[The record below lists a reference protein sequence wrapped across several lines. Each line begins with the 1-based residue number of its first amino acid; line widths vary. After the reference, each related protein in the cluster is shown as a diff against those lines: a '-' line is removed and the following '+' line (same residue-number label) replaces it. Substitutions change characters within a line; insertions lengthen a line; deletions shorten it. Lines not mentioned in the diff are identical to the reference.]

1 MLNGDERLN
10 TGGPPKTEDLPNPA
24 ERLNAYELLKTLT
37 CLSGGSGDEGPVREK
52 LSETIRPF
60 VDDLR
65 TDAAGNLIAF
75 KKGTGS
81 GPRVMLAA
89 HMDEVSLMVT
99 NIGDMG
105 LLRFRAVGGMDP
117 RILVGKR
124 LKVGPDGLPGVIGT
138 KPIHLQSAA
147 DRKSAVKVKDL
158 RIDIGA
164 ADKAQAEGM
173 VKPGDRAVFDYAPV
187 EFGNGKL
194 MAKALDDRAG
204 CAVLAWLLQERYAF
218 DVYGCFTVQ
227 EEIGLKGAKTAS
239 FAVMPDYALI
249 LEGTTCYDVPDTK
262 EHLMS
267 TWLGKG
273 PALTIMDR
281 AVISNRPFVDF
292 IVETAEMEGIPYQ
305 FKQTLSG
312 GTDAGRIQGSGEGV
326 RVATMAV
333 PCRYI
338 HTPVSVMDRDD
349 FEGMKRLS
357 AAVLTRLPEF
367 FSRT

>member
-1 MLNGDERLN
+1 M
-10 TGGPPKTEDLPNPA
+10 
-24 ERLNAYELLKTLT
+24 LNAYDLLKTLT
-37 CLSGGSGDEGPVREK
+37 CLSGGSGDEEAVRNK
-52 LSETIRPF
+52 LEETLRPF

-65 TDAAGNLIAF
+65 TDANGNLIAF
-75 KKGTGS
+75 KKGSGN

-99 NIGDMG
+99 HVGDMG
-105 LLRFRAVGGMDP
+105 LLRFRAIGGIDP

-124 LKVGPDGLPGVIGT
+124 LKVGPEGLPGVIGS
-138 KPIHLQSAA
+138 KPIHLQSAD
-147 DRKSAVKVKDL
+147 DRKNAVKIRDL

-164 ADKAQAEGM
+164 SDKAQADGW
-173 VKPGDRAVFDYAPV
+173 VKPGDRAVFDYEPV
-187 EFGNGKL
+187 EFGGSKL

-204 CAVLAWLLQERYAF
+204 CAVLVWLLQERYAF

-239 FAVMPDYALI
+239 FSVMPDYALI
-249 LEGTTCYDVPDTK
+249 LEGTTCFDVPDTK

-292 IVETAEMEGIPYQ
+292 IVETAVREGIPYQ

-312 GTDAGRIQGSGEGV
+312 GTDAGRIQGNGEGV
-326 RVATMAV
+326 CVATIAV

-338 HTPVSVMDRDD
+338 HTPVSVMDRND

-357 AAVLTRLPEF
+357 AAVLNRLPEF
-367 FSRT
+367 FAEI

>member
-1 MLNGDERLN
+1 
-10 TGGPPKTEDLPNPA
+10 
-24 ERLNAYELLKTLT
+24 
-37 CLSGGSGDEGPVREK
+37 
-52 LSETIRPF
+52 
-60 VDDLR
+60 
-65 TDAAGNLIAF
+65 
-75 KKGTGS
+75 
-81 GPRVMLAA
+81 MLAA

-99 NIGDMG
+99 QVGDMG
-105 LLRFRAVGGMDP
+105 LLRFRAVGGIDP

-138 KPIHLQSAA
+138 KPVHLQTAS
-147 DRKSAVKVKDL
+147 DRKNAVKVKDL

-164 ADKAQAEGM
+164 ADKTQAEAL
-173 VKPGDRAVFDYAPV
+173 VKPGDRATFDYAPV
-187 EFGNGKL
+187 EYGNNKL

-204 CAVLAWLLQERYAF
+204 CAVLAWLLQKRYAF

-292 IVETAEMEGIPYQ
+292 IVETAEREGIPFQ

-338 HTPVSVMDRDD
+338 HTPVSVMDRND

-357 AAVLTRLPEF
+357 AAVLTRLPEL

>member
-1 MLNGDERLN
+1 MNEGMEATVPG
-10 TGGPPKTEDLPNPA
+10 TGLDP
-24 ERLNAYELLKTLT
+24 YELVRELTTLH
-37 CLSGGSGDEGPVREK
+37 GGSGDEGAVRDRLAE
-52 LSETIRPF
+52 IVRPF
-60 VDDLR
+60 VDELKV
-65 TDAAGNLIAF
+65 DATGNLIAL

-99 NIGDMG
+99 QVGDMG
-105 LLRFRAVGGMDP
+105 MLRFQPVGGIDP

-124 LKVGPDGLPGVIGT
+124 VRVGADRLPGVIGS
-138 KPIHLQSAA
+138 KPIHLQSPGE
-147 DRKSAVKVKDL
+147 RGKAVTVKDL

-164 ADKAQAEGM
+164 SDKAQAEGL
-173 VKPGDRAVFDYAPV
+173 VKVGDRAVFDYEPV
-187 EFGNGKL
+187 EYGDGKL
-194 MAKALDDRAG
+194 MAKGLDDRAG
-204 CAVLAWLLQERYAF
+204 CAILAWLLQERRPF

-227 EEIGLKGAKTAS
+227 EEVGLRGAKTAS
-239 FAVMPDYALI
+239 YAVNPDYALI

-267 TWLGKG
+267 TWQGRG

-281 AVISNRPFVDF
+281 AVINNRPFVDV
-292 IVETAEMEGIPYQ
+292 IVDTAQREGIPCQ

-312 GTDAGRIQGSGEGV
+312 GTDAGRIQANAEGV

-338 HTPVSVMDRDD
+338 HTPVSVMDRRD
-349 FEGMKRLS
+349 FDGMKRLA
-357 AAVLTRLPEF
+357 AAVLARLPEF
-367 FSRT
+367 FAMG